1 MYTEAAM
8 AAEDNMGRSCS
19 HCREIQKK
27 PCSFVQERRASD
39 SGGFHAVCD
48 PSVGDFVL
56 RSELDAA
63 LARIDKMQ
71 ADIRRLESRS

>member
-1 MYTEAAM
+1 MFPLPRNPEEA
-8 AAEDNMGRSCS
+8 
-19 HCREIQKK
+19 
-27 PCSFVQERRASD
+27 PFLRASAE
-39 SGGFHAVCD
+39 SIRLRRLSRCLRSFSRH
-48 PSVGDFVL
+48 FVL